1 LTATVDQLLEPAVQL
16 ESSMTVSDLA
26 VRLHGDEPGFLRTNA
41 GWEAVLPHLLIA
53 QPASRRV
60 IDVPRL
66 SVEAV
71 SRDASLADLPALLGR
86 TPLGSSPVVDG
97 PSLVGRIDHE
107 RLRAWLGLNA
117 ESAVAEEL
125 VRLRRATQAI
135 LHDLMNL
142 LVSAGTGVGEQ
153 KDAGTQTTILQA
165 VELAKLLR
173 KMHSGAPLPSR
184 TSEVGEIVTGLVP
197 LMGALAGNVARV
209 EIGALERIAALCPP
223 ALIERTVI
231 SLLTNSREAMIHGG
245 RGGCIYVDVDAD
257 DREVRMRVRD
267 DGPGVPDHV
276 VGRLFER
283 GFSTKG
289 TERGTGLAGLREA
302 ARWTGGDLRFE
313 RGTKGATFVLALRR
327 A

>member
-1 LTATVDQLLEPAVQL
+1 MTATVDQLLEPAVQL
-16 ESSMTVSDLA
+16 EPSMTVSDLA
-26 VRLHGDEPGFLRTNA
+26 VRLRGDEPGFLRTNA
-41 GWEAVLPHLLIA
+41 GWEAVLPHLLVA

-86 TPLGSSPVVDG
+86 TRLGSSPVVDG

-117 ESAVAEEL
+117 ESDVAEEL

-135 LHDLMNL
+135 LHDLVNL
-142 LVSAGTGVGEQ
+142 LISAGMGADEQ
-153 KDAGTQTTILQA
+153 KNAGALTAISQA
-165 VELAKLLR
+165 VELAMVLR
-173 KMHSGAPLPSR
+173 KMHAGAPLPSR
-184 TSEVGEIVTGLVP
+184 TIDVGEIVTGLVP
-197 LMGALAGNVARV
+197 LMVALAGNVARV
-209 EIGALERIAALCPP
+209 EIGALERIAALCPA
-223 ALIERTVI
+223 ALIERTLI
-231 SLLTNSREAMIHGG
+231 SLLTNSREAMILGG
-245 RGGCIYVDVDAD
+245 GGSRIRIDVDAD

-302 ARWTGGDLRFE
+302 ARWIGGDLRFE